1 MLAASMVASATAPIE
16 AQPSKPPPFGPKPA
30 PKPPAQPSPGA
41 PAPAPPA
48 APASPAP
55 KASAVPPAPVNPTP
69 DAIAK
74 AKAVFDAGGRA
85 YEQGDFDAAIQA
97 FEQAYSMSGRPSI
110 LFSLAQSRRKRFAET
125 ASASDRD
132 AAIELYRAYLD
143 QVKTGGRRADAQ
155 RGLESLGAGNVSG
168 APTTGTSAAP
178 LARRTQLAIDSGTPG
193 AMIAIDGGAPAPP
206 QVMAEVAPGRHVVRV
221 TAPGYV
227 DRDFVT
233 QAVEGQ
239 IIPETYELEEQ
250 PARIE
255 VRLATGSTLYVD
267 GRDMGRST
275 VVPLSSGRHFVSVTQ
290 NGHHAEGRSIELGP
304 GEREQ
309 VAFSLRTTTQRD
321 ASIGLMIGGG
331 VVVVGGGVL
340 LGLAFLKQNE
350 AENIQGKRDES
361 SITQEELATFN
372 RASNQRDLFR
382 AGGVVFGGA
391 GGLAVVIGAAMF
403 LFDTPLPKQAPPDA
417 PSSQKQP
424 TAPTKK
430 RELEMG
436 SMSFVPWAGPTER
449 GGAAFGGT
457 WTGTF

>member
-1 MLAASMVASATAPIE
+1 MAVLAALIAASTTQSASA
-16 AQPSKPPPFGPKPA
+16 QPKPPPPIGPRPA
-30 PKPPAQPSPGA
+30 PKPPPATPPTP
-41 PAPAPPA
+41 PAPAPSTPN
-48 APASPAP
+48 PAP
-55 KASAVPPAPVNPTP
+55 KGSAVPPAPASPTP
-69 DAIAK
+69 DAVAK
-74 AKAVFDAGGRA
+74 ARAVFDAGGRA

-125 ASASDRD
+125 GSASDRD

-155 RGLESLGAGNVSG
+155 RGLESLGAGSV
-168 APTTGTSAAP
+168 TGTATSASSTP
-178 LARRTQLAIDSGTPG
+178 IARRTQLAIDSGTPG
-193 AMIAIDGGAPAPP
+193 AMISIDGGPAAPP

-255 VRLATGSTLYVD
+255 VKLASGATLYVD

-275 VVPLSSGRHFVSVTQ
+275 VVPLASGRHFVSVTQ
-290 NGHHAEGRSIELGP
+290 NGHHAEGRSIDLTP
-304 GEREQ
+304 GEREN
-309 VAFSLRTTTQRD
+309 VSFSLRTTTQRD

-361 SITQEELATFN
+361 SITQEELADFN

-403 LFDTPLPKQAPPDA
+403 LFDTPLPKQAPLDA

-424 TAPTKK
+424 ATPVKK

-436 SMSFVPWAGPTER
+436 AMSFVPWAGPTER

-457 WTGTF
+457 WIGTF